1 MRRAPDRAPAICAVA
16 LAPDARRRVRDLRH
30 TVRRRVRA
38 AARPVGCA
46 PPPGPPRRL
55 RLTRRAPMLPT
66 DQTSLRLAARI
77 TIAAMAAYLV
87 GIALGLPGAFWA
99 VITALFVVQMS
110 VGGTIGAGLDRLV
123 GTVVGAAVG
132 GVALVVHHVWPQIPV
147 GLLFLA
153 AIAPL
158 SLFAVK
164 KPSYRIAPI
173 TAAVML
179 LIVHDMGQ
187 PIAMAFDRVI
197 EIAIGCVIGVAVS
210 ILVLP
215 YRAEQQLVDRVAA
228 GLRLLAQL
236 AATLLETRDA
246 AHLKTLDGLNERMRG
261 LLASCEAT
269 AADVQREHR
278 LHLSGRRDPEPL
290 FRTMRRLRSDM
301 AIIDRAVTALGEPN
315 ETPVPPEAERLTATI
330 AQFFGA
336 AADAMV
342 ARQPPPP
349 FDAMDAAI
357 AARFATPVPD
367 DLMPLSF
374 AITALRRD
382 CGDLYDRLAER
393 AAE

>member
-1 MRRAPDRAPAICAVA
+1 
-16 LAPDARRRVRDLRH
+16 
-30 TVRRRVRA
+30 
-38 AARPVGCA
+38 
-46 PPPGPPRRL
+46 
-55 RLTRRAPMLPT
+55 MLPT
-66 DQTSLRLAARI
+66 DPTSVRLAARI

-132 GVALVVHHVWPQIPV
+132 GVALGAHHFWPQIPV

-153 AIAPL
+153 ALAPL

-179 LIVHDMGQ
+179 LIVNDMGQ
-187 PIAMAFDRVI
+187 PVEMAFDRVI

-228 GLRLLAQL
+228 GLRLLADL
-236 AATLLETRDA
+236 NATLLEPRDA
-246 AHLKTLDGLNERMRG
+246 AHLATLDGLNARMRA
-261 LLASCEAT
+261 LLASCETT
-269 AADVQREHR
+269 AADVEREHR
-278 LHLSGRRDPEPL
+278 LHLAGRRDPEPL
-290 FRTMRRLRSDM
+290 FRTLRRLRSDV
-301 AIIDRAVTALGEPN
+301 AIIDRAVVALGEPN
-315 ETPVPPEAERLTATI
+315 ETEVPPEARRLNATI
-330 AQFFGA
+330 VQFFTG
-336 AADAMV
+336 AADALV
-342 ARQPPPP
+342 ARQPPPSL
-349 FDAMDAAI
+349 DAMDAAI
-357 AARFATPVPD
+357 AARFGVPVPEI
-367 DLMPLSF
+367 LTPLSF